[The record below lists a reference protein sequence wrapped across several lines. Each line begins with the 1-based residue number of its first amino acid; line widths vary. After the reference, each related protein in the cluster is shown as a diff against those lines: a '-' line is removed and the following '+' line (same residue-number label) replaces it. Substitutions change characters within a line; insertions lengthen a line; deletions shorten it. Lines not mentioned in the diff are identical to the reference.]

1 MFIPGR
7 NHHCGG
13 PSPVHPLKFSSTK
26 FAPSKITM
34 DFETC
39 YIYIMH
45 ILICRGT
52 KDCTCRGTGV
62 LHGTCIHHRTPTQPW
77 QSWHWPRFTRECCAS
92 ASNKC
97 RLVWSH
103 LSKMWRAILRIIS
116 QLPIIRVTPNTPQT
130 QGATEVNAPIA
141 PLATT
146 SLTWYFHRWTEFFN
160 NTNTTNKHHIP
171 SIGATCCKS
180 HQHHHF
186 RPWHLASCLQQ
197 PVQSSPQSFHP
208 LAAAVP
214 NSAAKSRKAMVG
226 AVHGGVNH
234 VVKNAAAG
242 HGKDGTSMEK

>member
-1 MFIPGR
+1 M
-7 NHHCGG
+7 
-13 PSPVHPLKFSSTK
+13 
-26 FAPSKITM
+26 
-34 DFETC
+34 
-39 YIYIMH
+39 
-45 ILICRGT
+45 
-52 KDCTCRGTGV
+52 
-62 LHGTCIHHRTPTQPW
+62 
-77 QSWHWPRFTRECCAS
+77 
-92 ASNKC
+92 
-97 RLVWSH
+97 
-103 LSKMWRAILRIIS
+103 
-116 QLPIIRVTPNTPQT
+116 LPPNTPQT

-146 SLTWYFHRWTEFFN
+146 SLTWYFHRWTESFN

-234 VVKNAAAG
+234 VVKKRCSWAWERWDNYGEIMGIKHIKTVVMLINYLQVGFTMIWNGSRWGWSTAILDLLNISSQWLDRRVSTTLLAEPP
-242 HGKDGTSMEK
+242 HRKYLCHPLSL